1 MRRRLFILFFV
12 TLQTIALASSCRR
25 RAAQSTIR
33 MADMHAA
40 KQLISGFYRLEAG
53 SWRWTGKMF
62 KVQLAVPRGA
72 AENGGF
78 LTLQGTVAKP
88 ALAPEGKI
96 ALTAYLSGVQLDTQ
110 TVNKPG
116 EFIYRADVP
125 PDALKS
131 TTVTAEFLVDHTFRA
146 PGDSRDLGVISS
158 VIALHS
164 K

>member
-1 MRRRLFILFFV
+1 MRRRLLILFFV

-25 RAAQSTIR
+25 RGAQSTIR

-78 LTLQGTVAKP
+78 LT
-88 ALAPEGKI
+88 EGKI

-125 PDALKS
+125 ADALKS

-146 PGDSRDLGVISS
+146 PGDTRDLGVISS